1 MSNLNFGPYLEV
13 LPNVITAF
21 VMGLLLTPILRFIG
35 LKFGFATKP
44 ASQSRPDERGN
55 SVKLHKITIS
65 RLGEFAMVIPLLILM
80 WRDLNFDSPQIF
92 GITLSIIFI
101 AVIGALDSKY
111 DLSEFVKLFALFFTS
126 VILVFTGTIIDIH
139 SIFDL
144 RQYDILINNPIT
156 LEKLSIISA
165 FATILWIC
173 IVSTALSY
181 VGGVDGLS
189 EGTSAIA
196 ILMLTLIG
204 IRNGDTLTIVIGSL
218 CLGGLLGLI
227 PYNFYPKVI
236 MSEHLIYG
244 LVISILAIIS
254 KGKIATSLLILTIPI
269 IDFIFVF
276 ADRSIRYF
284 KSQKDKFSIKD
295 YLHALGTPEKNH
307 LHHKL
312 LQLGLNHP
320 QISLIQYLAYGILG
334 FMALSVSGLYLTI
347 AILGSCMVI
356 VLIYYCIH
364 RKLKQNVHKQS

>member
-1 MSNLNFGPYLEV
+1 MLTFNFDPYLQV
-13 LPNVITAF
+13 LPNFIIAF
-21 VMGLLLTPILRFIG
+21 FMGLLLTPILRFIG
-35 LKFGFATKP
+35 LKFGFATLP

-55 SVKLHKITIS
+55 NVKLHKITIS
-65 RLGEFAMVIPLLILM
+65 RLGEFAMVIPLIILM

-111 DLSEFVKLFALFFTS
+111 DLSEFVKLFALFFSS

-139 SIFDL
+139 SIIDL

-204 IRNGDTLTIVIGSL
+204 IRNGDTVTIVIGSL
-218 CLGGLLGLI
+218 CLGGLCGLI
-227 PYNFYPKVI
+227 PYNFYPKTI

-244 LVISILAIIS
+244 LVIAILAIIT
-254 KGKIATSLLILTIPI
+254 KGKIATSLLIITIPL

-276 ADRSIRYF
+276 VDRSIRYF
-284 KSQKDKFSIKD
+284 KSNQNTISIKA

-312 LQLGLNHP
+312 LQLGLSHP
-320 QISLIQYLAYGILG
+320 QIAILQYVAYGILG
-334 FMALSVSGLYLTI
+334 FIALAFSGLHLTM
-347 AILGSCMVI
+347 AILGSCAVI
-356 VLIYYCIH
+356 VLIYYYIH
-364 RKLKQNVHKQS
+364 RRLKENVK